1 MKAAPLGDGF
11 MVSIA
16 DVTTLK
22 VTCQEL
28 EEKNAKLAEEIKR
41 RQELEGELRRIADV
55 DVLTGVAS
63 RRAFMIAAERS
74 LEPAAGSTPLSVI
87 ALDIDHFKQI
97 NDRYGHNAGDKVLS
111 AIGEEL
117 RQECRTSDV
126 VGRLGGEEF
135 AILLPNTTLD
145 SAAAIAERL
154 RRRVSAAAISLTEV
168 TRISVSASFGVA
180 PHIPGDSCETLLAR
194 ADACLYRAKKAG
206 RDRVVAMAEN
216 DAALESRYDLRS
228 LTIRF
233 SLGDSASTT

>member
-1 MKAAPLGDGF
+1 

-63 RRAFMIAAERS
+63 RRAFMIAAERG
-74 LEPAAGSTPLSVI
+74 LEPSAGSTPLSVI
-87 ALDIDHFKQI
+87 AIDIDHFKQI
-97 NDRYGHNAGDKVLS
+97 NDRYGHNAGDKVLGV
-111 AIGEEL
+111 IGEEL
-117 RQECRTSDV
+117 RLECRTGDV

-145 SAAAIAERL
+145 SAAEIAERL
-154 RRRVSAAAISLTEV
+154 RRRVSAAAISVTEV

-206 RDRVVAMAEN
+206 RDRVIAMAGN
-216 DAALESRYDLRS
+216 DAALDRA
-228 LTIRF
+228 TIC
-233 SLGDSASTT
+233 AA